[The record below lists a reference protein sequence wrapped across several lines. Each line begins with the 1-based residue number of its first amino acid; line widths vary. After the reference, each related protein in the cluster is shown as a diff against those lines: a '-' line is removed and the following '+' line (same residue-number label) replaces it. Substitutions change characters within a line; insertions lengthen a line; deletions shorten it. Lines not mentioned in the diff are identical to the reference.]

1 MTDRKLTLFEIH
13 LDDASFTA
21 NASATETTDRT
32 GSGSV
37 GESEGDSES
46 ADGDGDAGSTGR
58 CPGRRA
64 ARALLAVGVLAGVAV
79 AVSRLLG
86 GVDEDLAG
94 LAALDEE

>member
-21 NASATETTDRT
+21 NASATETTDRA

-37 GESEGDSES
+37 DEDEGDSES
-46 ADGDGDAGSTGR
+46 ADGDDGSTGC
-58 CPGRRA
+58 CPGKRA